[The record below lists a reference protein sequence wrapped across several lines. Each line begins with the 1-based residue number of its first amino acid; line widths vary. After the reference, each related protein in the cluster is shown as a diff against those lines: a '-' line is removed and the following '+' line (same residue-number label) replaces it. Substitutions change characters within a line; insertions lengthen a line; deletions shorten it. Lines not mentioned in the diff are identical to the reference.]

1 MIRHYNIPIFLPELA
16 CPYRCVYCNQFS
28 ITGLNNFVKPEDVK
42 NIIDRH
48 LSSFKEENRFAEV
61 AFFGGNF
68 TGLPVNMQ
76 NDYLEIVQ
84 PYLDRNLVHGIRCST
99 RPDYISL
106 QRVKEIKSYG
116 MRNIELGA
124 QSTDDE
130 VLKYCKRGH
139 TYNDIVEASQIILSE
154 DITLGLQ
161 MMIGLPYD
169 SEEKDFQTARDIV
182 SLGARETRIY
192 PCIVVQDTEL
202 ETMYNSGEYKALSI
216 EEAVIR
222 SSRLYTYFIENQ
234 VKVLRIGLHASDELD
249 NEAYVAGPYH
259 KNFAEMVF
267 SNIWKE
273 KLTHDLFLEDT
284 RPCAS
289 TIETKNR
296 KIIIN
301 VPASQINH
309 AIGWKGENKKMLSER
324 FGNVVFKVNETTSRD
339 ASMTPIKSANIDT
352 SQQLNEFASMIP
364 IKSTNIDTSQQLN
377 EFASMIP
384 IKSTNIDTSEES
396 NEFNFTIT
404 TKEDLPTVIA
414 DSRMPEEAKKNLKK
428 LGNVL
433 FINPTSITYDSIS
446 SHPDIFFF
454 QKDDALIY
462 AQNAPK
468 KIIKELKK
476 RKINLIEGEKEVGKK
491 YPDTV
496 PYNAVGIGNLLIHNL
511 KYTDAKILSSYKN
524 HIHVNQGYTRCNL
537 LALNENCFITSDEAI
552 SRQLSAVSYQLS
564 AISNVNRQQTTDN
577 RLCPHESLVETYGRT
592 SEYMSVLYI
601 DPRQIKLEGQKN
613 GFFPGCCGIWRNNLI
628 VCGSTKYLKEKEE
641 LDKFL
646 KDNDF
651 NLIELYDGELIDVG
665 SIFFN

>member
-48 LSSFKEENRFAEV
+48 LSSFKEENRFVEV

-124 QSTDDE
+124 QSTNDE

-161 MMIGLPYD
+161 MMIGLPFD
-169 SEEKDFQTARDIV
+169 SEEKDFQTAKDIV
-182 SLGARETRIY
+182 NLGAKETRIY
-192 PCIVVQDTEL
+192 PCIVVKDTEL
-202 ETMYNSGEYKALSI
+202 EIMYNSGEYKALSI
-216 EEAVIR
+216 EEAVKR
-222 SSRLYTYFIENQ
+222 SSKLYTYFIENQ

-267 SNIWKE
+267 SHIWKE
-273 KLTHDLFLEDT
+273 KFENLKISESENLKKD
-284 RPCAS
+284 
-289 TIETKNR
+289 
-296 KIIIN
+296 IIIN
-301 VPASQINH
+301 VPESQINH
-309 AIGWKGENKKMLSER
+309 AIGWKGENKKLLLEQFRS
-324 FGNVVFKVNETTSRD
+324 VDFKCRD
-339 ASMTPIKSANIDT
+339 
-352 SQQLNEFASMIP
+352 ASMIP
-364 IKSTNIDTSQQLN
+364 IKLTNIDTSQQLN

-404 TKEDLPTVIA
+404 TKDELPTIIA

-511 KYTDAKILSSYKN
+511 KHTDAKILSSYKN

-552 SRQLSAVSYQLS
+552 SRQLSA
-564 AISNVNRQQTTDN
+564 ISNVNSQQTTDN
-577 RLCPHESLVETYGRT
+577 SLYPHESLVETYGRT

-601 DPRQIKLEGQKN
+601 DPKQIKLEGQKN
-613 GFFPGCCGIWRNNLI
+613 GFFPGCCGVWKNNLI

-665 SIFFN
+665 SVFLIDNEQFTINN